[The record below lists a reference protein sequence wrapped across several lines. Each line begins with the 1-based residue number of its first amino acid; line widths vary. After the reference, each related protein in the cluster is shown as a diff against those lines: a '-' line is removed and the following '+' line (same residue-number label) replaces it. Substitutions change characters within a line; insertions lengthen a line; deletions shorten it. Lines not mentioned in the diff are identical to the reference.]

1 VIFRPSGEECLD
13 SVNRKCDMIAHQR
26 QPVARFEPDVTEMKP
41 AAKGAPAQ
49 EEKRQEWQRTYDAA
63 HR

>member
-1 VIFRPSGEECLD
+1 
-13 SVNRKCDMIAHQR
+13 MIAHQR

-49 EEKRQEWQRTYDAA
+49 KEKRQEWQRTYDAA